1 MKKLL
6 FIFLLVFL
14 VSCNKVE
21 FKQLQRSYYIY
32 NFIELQNDLDY
43 KLIYFCSKYETF
55 EHFYDIKE
63 TIKNEIGADNYYKD
77 MQTRMG
83 VVSATKDTGTCQ
95 FQNKTFYYLANKYN
109 KGAILRSI
117 INVSNEVR
125 NKHNQIHPTEKPVKL
140 MELLIE
146 LVDNNTN
153 DFTVLDPFAGSS
165 ATGVACYNLNKNFIG
180 CEIDN
185 EYFNAAVNRIYKEC
199 PQNLF

>member
-43 KLIYFCSKYETF
+43 KIMYFCSKYETF

-95 FQNKTFYYLANKYN
+95 FQHQTFYYLAEKYN
-109 KGAILRSI
+109 IKNANILSESRQIAVMVLAFKDGRQNWWYGYKKYKNSI
-117 INVSNEVR
+117 E
-125 NKHNQIHPTEKPVKL
+125 
-140 MELLIE
+140 
-146 LVDNNTN
+146 
-153 DFTVLDPFAGSS
+153 
-165 ATGVACYNLNKNFIG
+165 
-180 CEIDN
+180 
-185 EYFNAAVNRIYKEC
+185 
-199 PQNLF
+199 